1 MKETIDDD
9 VQRALTTAG
18 LRCERELPMAS
29 VTTFRLGGPCR
40 ALITCE
46 TPAALITASRILRER
61 DLPYMLIG
69 SGSNLLVSDHGLECY
84 VLRFVSE
91 YPQIRQDGERL
102 LVTGGTV
109 LDAVA
114 KFAAEAGLSGF
125 VNTSGIPGTVGGAIV
140 GNAGAFGWQVG
151 DALEKVRLLSPDGS
165 IREATNAD
173 LGFRY
178 RHSDLRDAGEIVL
191 DATFSLEA
199 GGSAEELLVERQRI
213 LDLRASKHP
222 NLAKDPCAGSF
233 FRNIEP
239 TSAAERR
246 QASGWFLEQCD
257 AKQMRVGG
265 AGVYPRHANIIINT
279 GENCRSQDVYDLSSK
294 MAAAVKEKFDL
305 SLVREVR
312 PTGKFEGIEQ

>member
-46 TPAALITASRILRER
+46 TPAALIAASTILRER

-69 SGSNLLVSDHGLECY
+69 GGSNLLVSDHGLDCY

-91 YPQIRQDGERL
+91 SPQIRQDGEGL

-265 AGVYPRHANIIINT
+265 AGVYPKHANIIINT
-279 GENCRSQDVYDLSSK
+279 GENCCSQDVYDLSSK
-294 MAAAVKEKFDL
+294 MAAAVKKKFDL

-312 PTGKFEGIEQ
+312 PTGKFEEIEQ